1 MGIDPA
7 PFWANLYLSKQ
18 ECDFLVGYLSKTW
31 YKLKRLLFLHL
42 IMKENFENH
51 TKKFTPRNGKISTN
65 LYDKRYEFSFFVV
78 HMQNFH
84 GTVMSETLRIK
95 ISSFSVFFGKTIA
108 LITRMEKQGG
118 NMGKLIKRIHEGI

>member
-7 PFWANLYLSKQ
+7 PFWVNLYLSKH
-18 ECDFLVGYLSKTW
+18 ECDFLVGYLNKTW
-31 YKLKRLLFLHL
+31 HQLKSLLFLHL

-65 LYDKRYEFSFFVV
+65 LYDKRYDFSFFVV

-84 GTVMSETLRIK
+84 RTVMSEILRIK
-95 ISSFSVFFGKTIA
+95 ISSSSVF
-108 LITRMEKQGG
+108 LEKP
-118 NMGKLIKRIHEGI
+118 LH